1 MKVVFIALPID
12 KEDVFEANIVF
23 AGATLSKAAN
33 NFFFKSKFS
42 VTDSITRSAVDKA
55 WSGLVLIFNLSMVSV
70 TNFSLAL
77 VSSLNFFFA
86 TLLTLC
92 LKYYI
97 YAFTLSQNRYLK
109 LKPAESRFEPGMFC
123 FTL

>member
-1 MKVVFIALPID
+1 MKVGLSALPID
-12 KEDVFEANIVF
+12 KDDVFEAKIVF

-92 LKYYI
+92 
-97 YAFTLSQNRYLK
+97 
-109 LKPAESRFEPGMFC
+109 
-123 FTL
+123 